1 MGMEFLVIVM
11 AMLLVGLIIDYMNK
25 ASKENPQIF
34 SVISV
39 FFIVGMVVEYA
50 SMLYLGYDAITIIGQ
65 WTVGIWIFH
74 MPIEAF
80 LAYLS
85 LPYLVMVIYYSY
97 VKKE

>member
-1 MGMEFLVIVM
+1 MGMEFLVIVTAM
-11 AMLLVGLIIDYMNK
+11 AALGLIVDYINK
-25 ASKENPQIF
+25 ASKENPQIW
-34 SVISV
+34 SVVGV
-39 FFIVGMVVEYA
+39 FFVVGLVVEYA
-50 SMLYLGYDAITIIGQ
+50 SMLYLGYDSITMIGQ

-80 LAYLS
+80 LAYIS